1 MVASPKQLHMS
12 DSNMPVTE
20 AVTADERELVAYEIA
35 YHVLPTVAEGEV
47 DSVTAELKNF
57 ITTAGGQVF
66 DEEQAERFELAY
78 EIEKYLEGRYRKFG
92 SAYFGWVR
100 FHLEP
105 RALAEVTEHI
115 EGHKSVLRSLTIRL
129 TKAEEEN
136 PFRFHESIADLK
148 VRNITIG
155 DEEVAEGEE
164 VVDEAEVEA
173 AVAGD
178 EKTEEVVK

>member
-1 MVASPKQLHMS
+1 MVVGLKQLHMS

-57 ITTAGGQVF
+57 ITTAGGQIF

-105 RALAEVTEHI
+105 KALGEVTEHI

-129 TKAEEEN
+129 TKAEEQN
-136 PFRFHESIADLK
+136 PFRFHESIADIK
-148 VRNITIG
+148 VRNITIADEDVVEG
-155 DEEVAEGEE
+155 DEVAEE
-164 VVDEAEVEA
+164 VVDAILV
-173 AVAGD
+173 GD
-178 EKTEEVVK
+178 EKAEEVVK